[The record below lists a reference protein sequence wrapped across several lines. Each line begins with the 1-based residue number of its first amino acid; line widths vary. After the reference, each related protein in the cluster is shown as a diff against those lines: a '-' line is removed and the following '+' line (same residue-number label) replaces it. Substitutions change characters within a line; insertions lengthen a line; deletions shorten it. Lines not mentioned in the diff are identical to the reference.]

1 MAAVYRFLIWP
12 PLAATILATLVQ
24 PLLRGRYHM
33 LPTPVS
39 ISMAIAAY
47 AFAIGA
53 AFLHEYD
60 RAELERIFSL
70 IVVVILSILTL
81 NAIVRLGELLAY
93 EQLKAG
99 PLLQSAIALWLSNIF
114 MFSLWYWYVDG
125 HDWRGRMLD
134 SPDFLFPQP
143 PKQPEGTTAP
153 LNYFDYLFLAFN
165 TATAFSPTNV
175 VPVTT
180 RTRLLMMCE
189 SAVSLATV
197 AIVAARAVNMAQ

>member
-1 MAAVYRFLIWP
+1 MRFFRFLMWP

-39 ISMAIAAY
+39 VTFAIAAY
-47 AFAIGA
+47 AFAIA
-53 AFLHEYD
+53 AAVLHEYK
-60 RAELERIFSL
+60 RESLERIFSA
-70 IVVVILSILTL
+70 IVVAILSVLTL
-81 NAIVRLGELLAY
+81 NAIVRLGDLLAY
-93 EQLKAG
+93 SQLKAS
-99 PLLQSAIALWLSNIF
+99 PLLLSAIALWLSNIF

-125 HDWRGRMLD
+125 HDWRGSNLD

-143 PKQPEGTTAP
+143 PHQPEGTTAP

-165 TATAFSPTNV
+165 TATAFSPTDV

-189 SAVSLATV
+189 SAVSLGTV